1 MSPALAV
8 CRRELRS
15 ALNTAPA
22 YLFAAFFLAV
32 SSVWLFLVRGF
43 FVRGEASLR
52 PYFEVMPALFAV
64 LLPAL
69 TMRSWAEERRS
80 GTYEILATLPLRPG
94 DLVAGKH
101 LAVTAVVGVVLVLSF
116 SVPLSVSRFGDFDS
130 GVLFT
135 EYLGALALASAC
147 SALGQYVSSRSRSPA
162 GAYLGTSALL
172 LALSAAHR
180 VPAFLAL
187 PGFLARTLVWI
198 SPASHFESF
207 VRGVLDSRD
216 LAYFGLLTFGGLYLA
231 AKALVREAWK

>member
-1 MSPALAV
+1 MIPALAG

-32 SSVWLFLVRGF
+32 SAAWLFLVRGF

-52 PYFEVMPALFAV
+52 PYFEIMPALFAV

-69 TMRSWAEERRS
+69 TMRTWAEERRT

-101 LAVTAVVGVVLVLSF
+101 LAVLALTGAVLALSL
-116 SVPLSVSRFGDFDS
+116 SVPLSLAGLGDFDP

-147 SALGQYVSSRSRSPA
+147 AALGQYVSSRSRSPA

-172 LALSAAHR
+172 QIGRASCRER
-180 VPAFLAL
+180 V
-187 PGFLARTLVWI
+187 
-198 SPASHFESF
+198 
-207 VRGVLDSRD
+207 
-216 LAYFGLLTFGGLYLA
+216 
-231 AKALVREAWK
+231 